1 MPPRSPP
8 VLTEGE
14 GLHGA
19 ARVRAVTAVALSVL
33 LALLD
38 YAIANVAL
46 PTIAQDI
53 HVSPASAVW
62 IVNAYQ
68 LASVVS
74 LLPMAALGSRI
85 GFARLCQI
93 GLALLT
99 VASLFCAL
107 SHSLLMLSL
116 ARAVQGVGG
125 ACIMSVSIA
134 LIRFIYP
141 HAILG
146 RGIALNG
153 VMVALGVGGGP
164 TVASIILTVATWPWL
179 FLINIPLGLT
189 ALVLALVSLPR
200 TPISGGTFDGTS
212 AILNVLAFGALIMAG
227 DSVAHHAGMPQV
239 VALLLTGIVAGWLL
253 VRRQRGRAHPMF
265 PVDMLRIPAF
275 RNGTLIGFVA
285 FVSSNLFM
293 ISFPFT
299 LQSMFHYPPSIVGL
313 LMTPW
318 PVGIMAVAPV
328 LSRLTDRVPAA
339 ILSSVGLFMTSMG
352 FLALYF
358 LPPHPQWYDIAWR
371 ITIAGMGFGVFQP
384 PNNRIMMVT
393 APPGR
398 SGSASGMVQIA
409 RQCGQATGA
418 MCVAMAFGLIAH
430 DAERSCLGLGS
441 AVAFI
446 GMLCSAARLVSRHA
460 ASPTISK

>member
-1 MPPRSPP
+1 MPPQSKP
-8 VLTEGE
+8 VLIEGE

-19 ARVRAVTAVALSVL
+19 ARARAMTAVALSVL

-46 PTIAQDI
+46 PTIADDI

-62 IVNAYQ
+62 IVNSYQ

-74 LLPMAALGSRI
+74 LLPMAALGTRI

-93 GLALLT
+93 GLALFT
-99 VASLFCAL
+99 VASVFCAL
-107 SHSLLMLSL
+107 SHTLLALSL

-141 HAILG
+141 HAIIG

-153 VMVALGVGGGP
+153 VMVALGVGAGP
-164 TVASIILTVATWPWL
+164 TVASVILSCATWPWL

-200 TPISGGTFDGTS
+200 TPVNPGSFDAPS
-212 AILNVLAFGALIMAG
+212 ALLNVLAFGALIMAG
-227 DSVAHHAGMPQV
+227 DSVAHHAGSGRV
-239 VALLLTGIVAGWLL
+239 VVLVVTGLAAGWLL
-253 VRRQRGRAHPMF
+253 VRRQHGQAHPMF
-265 PVDMLRIPAF
+265 PLDMLRIRAF
-275 RNGTLIGFVA
+275 RMGTVVGFSGFVA
-285 FVSSNLFM
+285 SNLFM
-293 ISFPFT
+293 VSFPFT
-299 LQSMFHYPPSIVGL
+299 LQSLFHYPAAIVGL

-318 PVGIMAVAPV
+318 PVGIMAVAP
-328 LSRLTDRVPAA
+328 LISRLADRVSAA
-339 ILSSVGLFMTSMG
+339 ILSSVGLFVTGIG

-358 LPPHPQWYDIAWR
+358 LPPAPGWFDIAWR
-371 ITIAGMGFGVFQP
+371 ITIAGMGFGIFQP

-398 SGSASGMVQIA
+398 SGSASGMIQIA

-418 MCVAMAFGLIAH
+418 MCVAMVFGLITH
-430 DAERSCLGLGS
+430 DAERSCLAFGS
-441 AVAFI
+441 AAAFV
-446 GMLCSAARLVSRHA
+446 GMLCSAIRLIQPGSAPRA
-460 ASPTISK
+460 TR

>member
-1 MPPRSPP
+1 MSPRSTP

-62 IVNAYQ
+62 IVNSYQ

-107 SHSLLMLSL
+107 SHSLLMLAL

-200 TPISGGTFDGTS
+200 TPISAGTFDGIS
-212 AILNVLAFGALIMAG
+212 ALLNVLAFGALIMAG

-239 VALLLTGIVAGWLL
+239 IVLLLTGIVAGWLL

-265 PVDMLRIPAF
+265 PVDMLRISAF
-275 RNGTLIGFVA
+275 RMGTLVGFVA

-328 LSRLTDRVPAA
+328 ISRLTDRVPAA

-352 FLALYF
+352 FLTLYF

-384 PNNRIMMVT
+384 PNNRIMMIT

-430 DAERSCLGLGS
+430 DAERSCLGFGS

-446 GMLCSAARLVSRHA
+446 GMLCSASRLVSRRA
-460 ASPTISK
+460 ALPTISK

>member
-1 MPPRSPP
+1 
-8 VLTEGE
+8 
-14 GLHGA
+14 
-19 ARVRAVTAVALSVL
+19 VL

-46 PTIAQDI
+46 PTIAGDL

-74 LLPMAALGSRI
+74 LLPMAALGTRI

-107 SHSLLMLSL
+107 SHSLLALAL
-116 ARAVQGVGG
+116 ARAMQGVGG

-141 HAILG
+141 HALLG

-164 TVASIILTVATWPWL
+164 TVASIILSFASWPWL
-179 FLINIPLGLT
+179 FLINIPLGAT

-200 TPISGGTFDGTS
+200 TPVSPGSFDGAS
-212 AILNVLAFGALIMAG
+212 ALLNVLAFGALIMAG
-227 DSVAHHAGMPQV
+227 DSIAHHAGAVQV
-239 VALLLTGIVAGWLL
+239 TALTITGLAAGWLL
-253 VRRQRGRAHPMF
+253 VRRQHGQTHPMF
-265 PVDMLRIPAF
+265 PIDMLRIRAF
-275 RNGTLIGFVA
+275 RNGTLVGFVA
-285 FVSSNLFM
+285 FVASNLFM

-318 PVGIMAVAPV
+318 PVGIMAVAP
-328 LSRLTDRVPAA
+328 LISRLSDRVPAA
-339 ILSSVGLFMTSMG
+339 ILSSVGLGMTSLG
-352 FLALYF
+352 FLALYL
-358 LPPHPQWYDIAWR
+358 LPVAPAWFDIAWR
-371 ITIAGMGFGVFQP
+371 IALGGMGFGVFQP

-418 MCVAMAFGLIAH
+418 MFVAMAFGLITH
-430 DAERSCLGLGS
+430 DAERSCLGFG
-441 AVAFI
+441 AIVAFI
-446 GMLCSAARLVSRHA
+446 GMLCSAARLLGPRPTARTHA
-460 ASPTISK
+460 T

>member
-1 MPPRSPP
+1 MPPRSTP

-19 ARVRAVTAVALSVL
+19 ARGRAVTAVALSVL

-62 IVNAYQ
+62 IVNSYQ

-200 TPISGGTFDGTS
+200 TPLSAGTFDGIS
-212 AILNVLAFGALIMAG
+212 ALLNVLAFGALIMAG

-239 VALLLTGIVAGWLL
+239 IALLLTGIAAGWLL

-275 RNGTLIGFVA
+275 RMGTLVGFVA

-328 LSRLTDRVPAA
+328 ISRLTDRVPAA

-352 FLALYF
+352 FLTLYF
-358 LPPHPQWYDIAWR
+358 LPPHPEWYDIAWR

-384 PNNRIMMVT
+384 PNNRIMMIT

-398 SGSASGMVQIA
+398 SGGASGMVQIA

-418 MCVAMAFGLIAH
+418 MCVAMVFGLIAH
-430 DAERSCLGLGS
+430 DAERSCLGFGS

-446 GMLCSAARLVSRHA
+446 GMLCSASRLVFRPRSSTA
-460 ASPTISK
+460 

>member
-1 MPPRSPP
+1 MPPQSKT
-8 VLTEGE
+8 VLIEGQ

-19 ARVRAVTAVALSVL
+19 ARARAMTAVALSVL

-46 PTIAQDI
+46 PTIADDI
-53 HVSPASAVW
+53 HVSPASAIW
-62 IVNAYQ
+62 IVNSYQ

-74 LLPMAALGSRI
+74 LLPMAALGTRI

-93 GLALLT
+93 GLVLFT

-107 SHSLLMLSL
+107 SHTLLVLSL

-141 HAILG
+141 HAIIG

-153 VMVALGVGGGP
+153 VMVALGVGAGP
-164 TVASIILTVATWPWL
+164 TVASIILTFATWPWL

-189 ALVLALVSLPR
+189 ALGLALVSLPR
-200 TPISGGTFDGTS
+200 TPVNPGSFDAPS
-212 AILNVLAFGALIMAG
+212 AVLNVLAFGALIMAG
-227 DSVAHHAGMPQV
+227 DSVAHHAGSGRV
-239 VALLLTGIVAGWLL
+239 VALIVTGLVAGWLL
-253 VRRQRGRAHPMF
+253 VRRQHGQAHPMF
-265 PVDMLRIPAF
+265 PLDMLRIRAF
-275 RNGTLIGFVA
+275 RMGTVVGFCGFVA
-285 FVSSNLFM
+285 SNLFM
-293 ISFPFT
+293 VSFPFT
-299 LQSMFHYPPSIVGL
+299 LQSLFHYPAATVGL

-318 PVGIMAVAPV
+318 PVGIMAVAP
-328 LSRLTDRVPAA
+328 LISRLADRISAA
-339 ILSSVGLFMTSMG
+339 ILSSVGLFITALG
-352 FLALYF
+352 FLALYL
-358 LPPHPQWYDIAWR
+358 LPPAPGWFDIAWR
-371 ITIAGMGFGVFQP
+371 ITVAGMGFGIFQP

-398 SGSASGMVQIA
+398 SGSASGMIQIA

-418 MCVAMAFGLIAH
+418 MCVAMIFGLIAH
-430 DAERSCLGLGS
+430 GAERSCL
-441 AVAFI
+441 AFGAAAAI
-446 GMLCSAARLVSRHA
+446 VGMLCSAIRLVQPGAGLARKA
-460 ASPTISK
+460 

>member
-1 MPPRSPP
+1 MPPRSTP

-62 IVNAYQ
+62 IVNSYQ

-200 TPISGGTFDGTS
+200 TPLSAGTFDGIS
-212 AILNVLAFGALIMAG
+212 ALLNVLAFGALIMAG

-239 VALLLTGIVAGWLL
+239 IALLLTGIVAGWRL

-275 RNGTLIGFVA
+275 RMGTLVGFVA

-328 LSRLTDRVPAA
+328 ISRLTDRVPAA

-352 FLALYF
+352 FLTLYF
-358 LPPHPQWYDIAWR
+358 LPPHPEWYDIAWR

-384 PNNRIMMVT
+384 PNNRIMMIT

-398 SGSASGMVQIA
+398 SGGASGMVQIA

-418 MCVAMAFGLIAH
+418 MCVAMVFGLIAH
-430 DAERSCLGLGS
+430 DAERSCLGFGS

-446 GMLCSAARLVSRHA
+446 GMLCSASRLVFRPRSSTA
-460 ASPTISK
+460 